1 MMSDN
6 MEASRLRE
14 INLEEGKPL
23 VDQAIK
29 HLSSEIKRSKD
40 MGCSVLK
47 IIHGYGS
54 SGAGG
59 RIRTESRKYLE
70 QLMEQGEIMG
80 FIPGESFTIFNEA
93 TRLAFTRC
101 TALRRDPDLERYNNG
116 VTFIVL

>member
-1 MMSDN
+1 MSDG

-14 INLEEGKPL
+14 INLEEGKPF
-23 VDQAIK
+23 VEQAIK
-29 HLSSEIKRSKD
+29 HLSTEIKRSKD

-59 RIRTESRKYLE
+59 RIRTEARKFLE
-70 QLMEQGEIMG
+70 QLMEKGEIMG

-93 TRLAFTRC
+93 TRIAFTRC